1 MHFLTPI
8 AFVFAAAIP
17 VVVIFY
23 LLKRKRVV
31 KLVSSTLLWQRFLAD
46 TQASSPFQRL
56 RHNWLLIIQILLLLL
71 AVFALVRPYFRGQTK
86 ETRLRVIILDGSAS
100 MQATDEEPS
109 RFGKARAEALQ
120 WVNGMR
126 DGEQMMVL
134 LAGASTEVKQ
144 SPTSDKGALRRAL
157 ESCTPSDAAAGL
169 ADALKTAGA
178 FTYEKRGEEEITSG
192 EIHLFSD
199 GGHHYLAVSN
209 SLNGDLRFKS
219 ESRVYRFQP

>member
-1 MHFLTPI
+1 MNFLTPI
-8 AFVFAAAIP
+8 AFAFAAAIP
-17 VVVIFY
+17 VVVVFY

-56 RHNWLLIIQILLLLL
+56 RHNWLLIFQILLLLL
-71 AVFALVRPYFRGQTK
+71 AVFALARPYFRGQSK
-86 ETRLRVIILDGSAS
+86 ESRLRVVILDGSAS

-109 RFGKARAEALQ
+109 RFEKARAEALQ
-120 WVNGMR
+120 WVNGLR

-144 SPTSDKGALRRAL
+144 SPTSDKGALRRAI
-157 ESCTPSDAAAGL
+157 ESSSASDASAGL

-178 FTYEKRGEEEITSG
+178 FTSEKRGEEE
-192 EIHLFSD
+192 
-199 GGHHYLAVSN
+199 
-209 SLNGDLRFKS
+209 
-219 ESRVYRFQP
+219 